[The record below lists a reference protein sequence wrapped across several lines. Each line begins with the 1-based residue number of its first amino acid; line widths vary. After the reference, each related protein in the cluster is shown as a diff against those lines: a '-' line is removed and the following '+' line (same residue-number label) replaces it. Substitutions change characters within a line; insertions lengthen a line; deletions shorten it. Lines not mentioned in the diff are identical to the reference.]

1 MLGSFLLI
9 SLLVISHFLK
19 FLSITVMVDVL
30 TLSIYET

>member
-9 SLLVISHFLK
+9 SLLVISHFFK